1 MPCTRTWCS
10 CRQPLLNRT
19 HCAAE
24 ACTASWPVP
33 CNAPG
38 KWHLRG
44 FSRCQHPCGTPPSQS
59 SFIVRATSAQETQL
73 REPNSREPAAYGGW
87 GGPAPAAATPSTQFS
102 ASGQSR
108 LTSKDT
114 RRSGS
119 QLPPLQ
125 TSWPPGCAALGPRS
139 SSRWPDPRPAE
150 LAGHSPCPEGGG
162 EEPVSMVATPDATQ
176 SGQKTGA
183 PPGPLAPLT
192 EDRPPP
198 LSHEHLVVHLP
209 SHSNSFPESS
219 EVSLAQDQ

>member
-1 MPCTRTWCS
+1 MAPQGFLQVPASLWDPPIAVFLH
-10 CRQPLLNRT
+10 RQGNLGTGNTTQGAQLQGTSR
-19 HCAAE
+19 
-24 ACTASWPVP
+24 
-33 CNAPG
+33 
-38 KWHLRG
+38 LR
-44 FSRCQHPCGTPPSQS
+44 R
-59 SFIVRATSAQETQL
+59 L
-73 REPNSREPAAYGGW
+73 